1 MDPLTEKE
9 RQRLIAPHLAIKPT
23 LHGLINIVQLRL
35 PKFLSASPISQ
46 KQKHLILQ
54 SLKQYES
61 NLIPLI
67 IRPVEDPDMELDF
80 NMYEVIYG
88 EDIYQV
94 AQDLKLKELWAW
106 VFDLTD
112 EAALALRADLKI
124 MAGSEPSISDSL
136 KPLQPVDPESNQ
148 TGILEDLKS
157 QLDQQQRDIADLKAA
172 FSQLNLE
179 AGSLA
184 QIATTLAQIHHRL
197 EQGIRVLDP
206 PKPNLNTA
214 SIDDIAAVMSNK
226 TQKYAS
232 QIYDVIRQK
241 GGIRSVEEL
250 KGLIKTSSGRP
261 AANSTLDQLKGHFL
275 CSPIGAD

>member
-1 MDPLTEKE
+1 MDPLTEEE
-9 RQRLIAPHLAIKPT
+9 RQRLIAPHLTIKPT

-35 PKFLSASPISQ
+35 PKFLSISPVSQ

-61 NLIPLI
+61 NLIPLM
-67 IRPVEDPDMELDF
+67 IRPVKDPDLDLDF
-80 NMYEVIYG
+80 DLYEVIYG
-88 EDIYQV
+88 EEIYQV

-124 MAGSEPSISDSL
+124 MAGSDPSISDSL
-136 KPLQPVDPESNQ
+136 EPPQPVDPESNSD
-148 TGILEDLKS
+148 GIPENIRS
-157 QLDQQQRDIADLKAA
+157 QLDQQQQDIADLKAA
-172 FSQLNLE
+172 FAKLNSE

-184 QIATTLAQIHHRL
+184 QVATTLAQIHHRL
-197 EQGIRVLDP
+197 EQGIRVLEP

-214 SIDDIAAVMSNK
+214 SIDDIAAVMSKN
-226 TQKYAS
+226 TRKYAS

-261 AANSTLDQLKGHFL
+261 VASSTLDQLKGHFL

>member
-1 MDPLTEKE
+1 MDPLTEEE
-9 RQRLIAPHLAIKPT
+9 RQRLISPHLAIKPT

-35 PKFLSASPISQ
+35 PKFLPTVSVNP

-67 IRPVEDPDMELDF
+67 IRPIEDPGLELDF
-80 NMYEVIYG
+80 NIYEVIYG

-106 VFDLTD
+106 VFDLSD
-112 EAALALRADLKI
+112 EAALSLRAELQMISAAIVNDPKPVAL
-124 MAGSEPSISDSL
+124 EP
-136 KPLQPVDPESNQ
+136 DP
-148 TGILEDLKS
+148 TGIPAYLQS
-157 QLDQQQRDIADLKAA
+157 RLDQQQQDIAELKAA
-172 FSQLNLE
+172 FSKLNLE

-184 QIATTLAQIHHRL
+184 QVATTLAQIHHRL

-206 PKPNLNTA
+206 PKPNLNSA
-214 SIDDIAAVMSNK
+214 SIDDIAAAMSPG
-226 TQKYAS
+226 TRKYAP
-232 QIYDVIRQK
+232 QIYDLIRQK

-250 KGLIKTSSGRP
+250 KGLIKTPKGRP
-261 AANSTLDQLKGHFL
+261 AASSTLEQLKGHFL
-275 CSPIGAD
+275 CSPISAD